1 MFVQF
6 KSKGM
11 LLSMEFIHLLLL
23 IMVANGAPILLQYLL
38 REVLETPIDFGHALG
53 NGQRLL
59 GRSKTWRGL
68 FSALVLTSAA
78 AFLLGYSFMVG
89 FWIGLLA
96 MLGDLV
102 SSFIKRRMGLASG
115 EMALFLDQV
124 PESLLPA
131 LMLKQQFGLDL
142 MAVLILTVC
151 FLVLELI
158 LSRVLFKLGIR
169 DRPY

>member
-1 MFVQF
+1 
-6 KSKGM
+6 
-11 LLSMEFIHLLLL
+11 MEFIHFLLL
-23 IMVANGAPILLQYLL
+23 IMVANGAPILLQCLL
-38 REVLETPIDFGHALG
+38 REFMDVPIDLGHGLG

-78 AFLLGYSFMVG
+78 AFLLGYSMMIG

-96 MLGDLV
+96 MLGDLL

-131 LMLKQQFGLDL
+131 LVLKQQFGLDL
-142 MAVLILTVC
+142 LAVFFLTMC
-151 FLVLELI
+151 FLVLELM